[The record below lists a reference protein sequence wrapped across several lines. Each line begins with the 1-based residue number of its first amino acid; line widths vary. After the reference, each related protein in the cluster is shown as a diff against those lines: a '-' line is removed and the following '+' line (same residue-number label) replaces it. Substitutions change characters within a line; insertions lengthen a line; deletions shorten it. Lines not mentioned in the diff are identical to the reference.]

1 MTLNIANQEQKH
13 ARKIKNKRKKDRK
26 KSIMNGR
33 KHVQN
38 NSLILNIS
46 NILNIFNGVRERER
60 EG

>member
-26 KSIMNGR
+26 KGIMNGR

-38 NSLILNIS
+38 NSLILNI
-46 NILNIFNGVRERER
+46 FNGVRERER